1 VAVTRSDAPAFSGF
15 APDAL
20 RGRRYGVQLIGND
33 MAASPPGHALAR
45 GGAIENVTGF
55 LVYGD
60 GPAARRMA
68 DALAAGAI
76 DVALAWGPQAAW
88 FAHGARV
95 PMSVAKLAPPDNLP
109 LPFEYSIAMGV
120 RKGDTA
126 LRDRLDALLVRRK
139 KDIDAILDSYFVP
152 RVALAAPDTPALG
165 AQP

>member
-1 VAVTRSDAPAFSGF
+1 
-15 APDAL
+15 
-20 RGRRYGVQLIGND
+20 
-33 MAASPPGHALAR
+33 
-45 GGAIENVTGF
+45 
-55 LVYGD
+55 
-60 GPAARRMA
+60 
-68 DALAAGAI
+68 
-76 DVALAWGPQAAW
+76 
-88 FAHGARV
+88 
-95 PMSVAKLAPPDNLP
+95 MSVAKLAPPDNLP